1 MATDKHL
8 QFLEQLTNHKPN
20 LASDVSKFATLY
32 QRKLWHQ
39 LTIALEEAFVKPE
52 FQEGDVMIHVYN
64 NFVDAFALK
73 LKALRLASLAVVVS
87 KQFADPADAL
97 AFLEGVITKVGV
109 WIAVCSNVIITCTHH
124 SCRARH
130 RGASMSRPLLWRSPS
145 CACGCAS
152 HNTTCNSATCQSAK
166 SWWRPAKSPSSPC
179 RMYAHIVLS
188 LLLHHS
194 SSS

>member
-20 LASDVSKFATLY
+20 LAADVSKFATLY

-39 LTIALEEAFVKPE
+39 LTVALEEAFVKPE

-64 NFVDAFALK
+64 NFVDAFSLK

-87 KQFADPADAL
+87 KQFADPADAI

-109 WIAVCSNVIITCTHH
+109 AVKCNGCLIGH
-124 SCRARH
+124 S
-130 RGASMSRPLLWRSPS
+130 
-145 CACGCAS
+145 
-152 HNTTCNSATCQSAK
+152 TTAAERTTAK
-166 SWWRPAKSPSSPC
+166 
-179 RMYAHIVLS
+179 L
-188 LLLHHS
+188 
-194 SSS
+194 